1 MTATAKYGGHQAAS
15 NPAPIQVF
23 PPLLLDPRNIT
34 LIIGAKFQV
43 RTMGGPQPD
52 SAIEFMLHNVR
63 VAKSNNVG
71 LIDALTLGS
80 TKLTARAVGIDKLT
94 GRKHFIHFTAS
105 VVVDFHFESVLE
117 RPVDDQ
123 CVIALVN
130 VPLPGL
136 DPMFSYSE
144 D

>member
-1 MTATAKYGGHQAAS
+1 MWISPFQLGLELGETTVTATAKYGGHQAAS

-23 PPLLLDPRNIT
+23 PPLELDPRNIT

-52 SAIEFMLHNVR
+52 STVEYVLHNGKI
-63 VAKSNNVG
+63 AKTNTVG

-94 GRKHFIHFTAS
+94 GNY
-105 VVVDFHFESVLE
+105 L
-117 RPVDDQ
+117 
-123 CVIALVN
+123 
-130 VPLPGL
+130 
-136 DPMFSYSE
+136 
-144 D
+144 